1 MGVFFPN
8 EKPYFENVNMSGRL
22 NTHTISILKRETVIA
37 ISLDMHVLSKWTEL
51 NEE

>member
-1 MGVFFPN
+1 MQKEESK
-8 EKPYFENVNMSGRL
+8 EKNTGFDPL